1 MSKKELRKELELLLI
16 KTLEEVLN
24 KKDAEATKK
33 IKKTTHEAS
42 KMVAKK
48 FFKIIKPVA
57 GNKITAPRKVVK
69 KAIVSSKNDVAPFK
83 KKNSTKIKTKIT
95 K

>member
-33 IKKTTHEAS
+33 IKKT
-42 KMVAKK
+42 V
-48 FFKIIKPVA
+48 
-57 GNKITAPRKVVK
+57 RL
-69 KAIVSSKNDVAPFK
+69 
-83 KKNSTKIKTKIT
+83 
-95 K
+95 